1 MPDYLLLL
9 CAYLMGS
16 IPSAVLICRAM
27 GLEDPRQTG
36 SGNPGATNVMRL
48 GGPQAAGLTLLA
60 DLGKGAA
67 AVLLALNA
75 GASALLQGWVMLAA
89 VCGHLYPFFSNLRGG
104 KGVATTLGCSLLLS
118 WPLALCMLLFW
129 GALFLIGRISSLA
142 SISTAAATPLFCYL
156 LTPAL
161 LLPFTVTSLLLLL
174 RHSSNIRKLL
184 HGSEHRF

>member
-27 GLEDPRQTG
+27 GLEDPRNQG
-36 SGNPGATNVMRL
+36 SGNPGATNVLRM

-67 AVLLALNA
+67 AVLLAINI

-89 VCGHLYPFFSNLRGG
+89 VCGHLF
-104 KGVATTLGCSLLLS
+104 
-118 WPLALCMLLFW
+118 
-129 GALFLIGRISSLA
+129 
-142 SISTAAATPLFCYL
+142 
-156 LTPAL
+156 
-161 LLPFTVTSLLLLL
+161 
-174 RHSSNIRKLL
+174 HSKKKR
-184 HGSEHRF
+184 

>member
-9 CAYLMGS
+9 CAYMMGS

-27 GLEDPRQTG
+27 GLEDPRNLG
-36 SGNPGATNVMRL
+36 SGNPGATNVLRM

-67 AVLLALNA
+67 AVLLAVNA

-89 VCGHLYPFFSNLRGG
+89 VCGHLFPFFSSLRGG

-118 WPLALCMLLFW
+118 WPLALCQLLFW
-129 GALFLIGRISSLA
+129 GLVFLFGRMSSLA
-142 SISTAAATPLFCYL
+142 SIATAAVTPLFCYL

-161 LLPFTVTSLLLLL
+161 LWPFIITSLLLVL
-174 RHSSNIRKLL
+174 RHSSNIRKLIA
-184 HGSEHRF
+184 GREHRF